1 MEESENSS
9 DERLVEE
16 YQNSSKGEFYRRIL
30 AFLTALQAAAPPFLH
45 HQELERVLN
54 RNDWPHFTSASFF
67 LLPSVHLNLD
77 FQKPLSQGWF
87 KF

>member
-1 MEESENSS
+1 VVQESENSR

-45 HQELERVLN
+45 HLQELEE
-54 RNDWPHFTSASFF
+54 F
-67 LLPSVHLNLD
+67 
-77 FQKPLSQGWF
+77 
-87 KF
+87 